1 MLLWSVL
8 MVLQVVSLCW
18 AHGLYNGILYIYNR
32 AMQDYVSPLEK
43 LLALLTGAVSSGK
56 QPSYDQVLR
65 RCC

>member
-1 MLLWSVL
+1 

-56 QPSYDQVLR
+56 QLSYDQVLR